1 MIEYAESKFKRVLV
15 EHEEVFAMIKRL
27 AMSSHELVRQELA
40 PRARVEVLSREL
52 GAMAELCLALR
63 ELVTSQDAAD
73 DASDLIDA
81 IAALDAINPGS
92 PEWGPA
98 FLQLSE
104 LVEARATAERSD
116 FSSEPSDARHLH

>member
-1 MIEYAESKFKRVLV
+1 MVEYAASKFKRVLV

-27 AMSSHELVRQELA
+27 AMSSNELVRQELA

-63 ELVTSQDAAD
+63 EIVTSQDAA

-81 IAALDAINPGS
+81 IGALDAINPGS

-116 FSSEPSDARHLH
+116 FSAEPSDARHLH